1 MENEIQSVTLK
12 EVRGICDMLCVRL
25 EERFISGSPTLRGA
39 CTQYITTIKNIKK
52 HAYDYLEIYPLH
64 PNAFVIPEKE
74 FLDYSLS
81 VFKEVLLF
89 LGEDEMI
96 KRVEKKES
104 PEKYSNEHVVKTLRR
119 FSWVMVIVTVLN
131 IGTLVVGI
139 LYNKGIL

>member
-1 MENEIQSVTLK
+1 MENELQSVTLK
-12 EVRGICDMLCVRL
+12 EVRGICDMLCTRL
-25 EERFISGSPTLRGA
+25 EEKFISGFPTQGDLY
-39 CTQYITTIKNIKK
+39 TQYITTIKSIKNQ
-52 HAYDYLEIYPLH
+52 AYDYLEIYPLH
-64 PNAFVIPEKE
+64 PNAFVKPENE

-96 KRVEKKES
+96 KRVEKKKS